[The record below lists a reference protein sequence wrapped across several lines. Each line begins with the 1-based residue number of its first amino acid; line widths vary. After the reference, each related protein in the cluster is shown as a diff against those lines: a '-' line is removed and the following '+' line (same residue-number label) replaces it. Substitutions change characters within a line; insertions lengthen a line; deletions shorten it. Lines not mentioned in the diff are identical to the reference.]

1 MKERHLGTRAAKNA
15 RKERYF
21 STPTEEL
28 KCQVVVDKITRTYLA
43 DDLREL
49 KKISDESVVLLEQE
63 RLQEEDVWKI
73 VRWPI
78 ETWETTQRTIVAIT
92 EKVWKLS
99 QRSDTKGNNLEQDW
113 GSFMNL
119 AKEHGWTRDPE
130 DMAKVWMARK

>member
-1 MKERHLGTRAAKNA
+1 M
-15 RKERYF
+15 
-21 STPTEEL
+21 
-28 KCQVVVDKITRTYLA
+28 DKITRTYLT

-113 GSFMNL
+113 DSFMNL
-119 AKEHGWTRDPE
+119 AKEYGWTRDPE